1 MTQTIPTLAIPQR
14 CARAHLR
21 VPRLDDELL
30 LEYVT
35 GLSRTDF
42 RAAPER
48 ALPAAAGWSFQQ
60 LIRRRLQGEPVAYIR
75 GHQEFWSLLLE
86 VTPAVLIPRPETELV
101 VERTLALLRPD
112 ATAMADLGTGS
123 GAIALAVASERPS
136 LEITAVDVSGE
147 ALEIAKRNAARL
159 QLGNVRF
166 ERGSWFAPL
175 AAGVS
180 RSPANP
186 PYVARV
192 DKDLAQDV
200 SRFEPEVALIG
211 GVGPEA
217 IEQIVAQAGAHLQPG
232 GWLIW
237 STAGPGRRGART
249 TVRSGFAH
257 VRSHADLWVMMCD
270 GGLSPMIE
278 FRRPREASRCS
289 CSTSRRR
296 LSVENFLKYVD
307 EGFFD
312 GTVFTRDPRLHDPGR
327 RLDRGAEGK
336 TQSRA
341 IKNEATTA

>member
-1 MTQTIPTLAIPQR
+1 
-14 CARAHLR
+14 
-21 VPRLDDELL
+21 
-30 LEYVT
+30 
-35 GLSRTDF
+35 LSRTDF

-48 ALPAAAGWSFQQ
+48 ALPAAAGWSYQQ

-136 LEITAVDVSGE
+136 LEVTAVDVSGE

-175 AAGVS
+175 AGRRFEVIA
-180 RSPANP
+180 ANP
-186 PYVARV
+186 PYVARG

-200 SRFEPEVALIG
+200 GRFEPEVALIG
-211 GVGPEA
+211 GVTGLEA

-232 GWLIW
+232 GWLILEHGW
-237 STAGPGRRGART
+237 TQAVAVRERL
-249 TVRSGFAH
+249 VRSGFAH
-257 VRSHADLWVMMCD
+257 VRSHADLAGHERVTE
-270 GGLSPMIE
+270 G
-278 FRRPREASRCS
+278 
-289 CSTSRRR
+289 
-296 LSVENFLKYVD
+296 SV
-307 EGFFD
+307 
-312 GTVFTRDPRLHDPGR
+312 P
-327 RLDRGAEGK
+327 
-336 TQSRA
+336 
-341 IKNEATTA
+341 